1 MDLQVSPGLRYMS
14 TMRISSTSHDVAF
27 RLGKAQSM
35 LGTIEEK
42 IAFTQQTAAAAA
54 SKQEAQLRQRQ
65 RLELELEN
73 EDVKQQHKQSQD
85 SRAHQA
91 CTAPSPSSAPSC
103 E

>member
-1 MDLQVSPGLRYMS
+1 MPTL
-14 TMRISSTSHDVAF
+14 RISSTSHDVAS

-42 IAFTQQTAAAAA
+42 IAFTQQAAAAAA
-54 SKQEAQLRQRQ
+54 SKQEAQSQQRQ

-73 EDVKQQHKQSQD
+73 EDVRQQHKQAQE

-91 CTAPSPSSAPSC
+91 RPPPKSALGTTL
-103 E
+103 